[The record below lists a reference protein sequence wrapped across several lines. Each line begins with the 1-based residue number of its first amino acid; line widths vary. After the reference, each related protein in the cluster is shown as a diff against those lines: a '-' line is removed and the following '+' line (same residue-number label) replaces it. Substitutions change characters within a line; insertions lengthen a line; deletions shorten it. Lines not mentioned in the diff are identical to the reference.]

1 MPRVNPSD
9 EIDTV
14 AYAVSFMKAAKCLA
28 GGEEEWEDNH
38 SLIVPFYMLIGF
50 SLENALK
57 AVLEFNGSDPGTKW
71 SHSHDLQ
78 KLRLLAEHHDFVLSD
93 DLREFVDHLSP
104 LHKDHHFRYPQ
115 KAEAAHLLKPIAA
128 TELTESYLWKRSWPS
143 MARNAWTTEGSKSP
157 CETVA
162 EPSQAALARPL
173 WLRLD
178 GCRSG
183 TVSWLKSAAPGGPQ
197 KRTTSFEEWRRQ
209 ISVPNSLRQN

>member
-14 AYAVSFMKAAKCLA
+14 AYAVSFMKAAKRLA
-28 GGEEEWEDNH
+28 EGEEEWEDNH

-104 LHKDHHFRYPQ
+104 LHKDHLSVTHR
-115 KAEAAHLLKPIAA
+115 KP
-128 TELTESYLWKRSWPS
+128 KRP
-143 MARNAWTTEGSKSP
+143 
-157 CETVA
+157 
-162 EPSQAALARPL
+162 
-173 WLRLD
+173 
-178 GCRSG
+178 
-183 TVSWLKSAAPGGPQ
+183 
-197 KRTTSFEEWRRQ
+197 
-209 ISVPNSLRQN
+209 IY